1 MPSVLVSPNSPSLL
15 VFLLQIVRTIDPE
28 KDIDALS
35 VHNTG
40 LLAQGEASVIANK
53 CDSMMAAIKSTG

>member
-1 MPSVLVSPNSPSLL
+1 MLALLQISLI
-15 VFLLQIVRTIDPE
+15 QIVRTIDPE